1 MCRYSR
7 DPSSLDSLVAL
18 LRKLEL
24 HPAVRNWTPGRLA
37 AAIIHSYRFD
47 GVMYD
52 RCVDTSSGAE
62 PIRID
67 MQVEYPKM
75 ALITQLI
82 SGASDTIP
90 EDAISQREKV
100 RFEDTEADQLLK
112 TDISHHFSVLFIG
125 CCPMQSTRRSEP
137 TSSSGSSTTRTATP
151 GPATTQV
158 ADTKQ
163 APTITTIGHSIHP
176 MAPNQPLIV
185 NRTTPML

>member
-1 MCRYSR
+1 M
-7 DPSSLDSLVAL
+7 AL

-47 GVMYD
+47 GIMYD
-52 RCVDTSSGAE
+52 RCVDTSIGAE

-82 SGASDTIP
+82 AGAGDKIP

-100 RFEDTEADQLLK
+100 CELK
-112 TDISHHFSVLFIG
+112 CVMMMNG
-125 CCPMQSTRRSEP
+125 
-137 TSSSGSSTTRTATP
+137 
-151 GPATTQV
+151 
-158 ADTKQ
+158 
-163 APTITTIGHSIHP
+163 
-176 MAPNQPLIV
+176 
-185 NRTTPML
+185 

>member
-1 MCRYSR
+1 MVTCHVLNTCRYAR

-47 GVMYD
+47 GIMYD
-52 RCVDTSSGAE
+52 RCVDTSIGAE

-82 SGASDTIP
+82 AGAGDKIP

-100 RFEDTEADQLLK
+100 
-112 TDISHHFSVLFIG
+112 
-125 CCPMQSTRRSEP
+125 C
-137 TSSSGSSTTRTATP
+137 
-151 GPATTQV
+151 
-158 ADTKQ
+158 
-163 APTITTIGHSIHP
+163 
-176 MAPNQPLIV
+176 N
-185 NRTTPML
+185 

>member
-1 MCRYSR
+1 MIPLIPLIVNQTSRTRRYSR

-24 HPAVRNWTPGRLA
+24 HPTVRNWTPGRLA

-47 GVMYD
+47 GIMYD

-82 SGASDTIP
+82 SGASDKIP

-100 RFEDTEADQLLK
+100 
-112 TDISHHFSVLFIG
+112 
-125 CCPMQSTRRSEP
+125 C
-137 TSSSGSSTTRTATP
+137 
-151 GPATTQV
+151 
-158 ADTKQ
+158 
-163 APTITTIGHSIHP
+163 
-176 MAPNQPLIV
+176 
-185 NRTTPML
+185 